1 MKKISKGRLYRFF
14 SADIAKGLFN
24 GMISNYLLYFYQP
37 TSKSGILSLLPENK
51 FLGFITIMALLTAI
65 GKVLDAISDPIVA
78 QLSDRCKSKWG
89 RRMPFLRIGA
99 IPYALC
105 VFLIF
110 MAPFNPGSTWNA
122 IWVGVFLVL
131 YYTAY
136 TIFYIPHRALVPE
149 IIPDPKER
157 VGYYAVSTAFFMG
170 SSAIMYATTLFV
182 SFFKNIGMEPIE
194 AWRTVFGIFALVGG
208 TCLLISAFSF
218 HEPDYINET
227 SHPSDSIFKSFGIVL
242 KNKNFIIFSLG
253 DLASY
258 ISMAFFQTS
267 MLYYITIL
275 LNIKESVSFLVMAI
289 AIVASICLF
298 PLIVKISKK
307 VNKKTPLIIGS
318 WIFAAVFTFIFFAN
332 DIATLIPGYELI
344 LGIIMGL
351 TVSFPFACINIL
363 PQSILSDII
372 QQDTIVSGVRR
383 EGIFSAIK
391 TFIDK
396 IAAAIAM
403 MIVSSV
409 LAIGALT
416 GESVGLLGIKL
427 TGIFAC
433 AFSVISVIFFMLY
446 NDKDVI
452 KTIEEH
458 NKTKEVK

>member
-1 MKKISKGRLYRFF
+1 MKKLSKGRVYRFF
-14 SADIAKGLFN
+14 TADIAKGLFN
-24 GMISNYLLYFYQP
+24 GMIGNYLLYFYQP
-37 TSKSGILSLLPENK
+37 TSKSGILSLLPDNK
-51 FLGFITIMALLTAI
+51 ILGFITIMALLTAI

-78 QLSDRCKSKWG
+78 QLSDRCKSKYG

-105 VFLIF
+105 VLLVF
-110 MAPFNPGSTWNA
+110 MAPFNPGSVWNA

-131 YYTAY
+131 YYTSY

-170 SSAIMYATTLFV
+170 SSAVMYATTLFV
-182 SFFKNIGMEPIE
+182 SFFKNMGMDAIW
-194 AWRTVFGIFALVGG
+194 AWRSVFIIFAIIGCI
-208 TCLLISAFSF
+208 CLLISAFAF
-218 HEPDYINET
+218 HEPDYIKET
-227 SHPSDSIFKSFGIVL
+227 SQPTDSIFKSFGIVL
-242 KNKNFIIFSLG
+242 RNKTFVIFSLG

-267 MLYYITIL
+267 MLYYITML
-275 LNIKESVSFLVMAI
+275 LNIEESKSFLVMAI
-289 AIVASICLF
+289 AIATSIALF

-307 VNKKTPLIIGS
+307 YNKKLPLLIGS
-318 WIFAAVFTFIFFAN
+318 CVFAAVFTFIFFAN
-332 DIATLIPGYELI
+332 DIAALVPGYELV
-344 LGIIMGL
+344 LGIGMGL

-396 IAAAIAM
+396 IAYALAM

-409 LAIGALT
+409 LAIGAAS
-416 GESVGLLGIKL
+416 GETVGLLGVKL

-433 AFSVISVIFFMLY
+433 VFSIISVIFFMIY
-446 NDKDVI
+446 NDKAVT

>member
-1 MKKISKGRLYRFF
+1 MKKLSKGRICIFF
-14 SADIAKGLFN
+14 TADIAKGLFN
-24 GMISNYLLYFYQP
+24 GMIGNYLLYFYQP
-37 TSKSGILSLLPENK
+37 TAKSGILSLLPENK

-78 QLSDRCKSKWG
+78 QLSDRCTSKWG

-105 VFLIF
+105 VFLVF
-110 MAPFNPGSTWNA
+110 MAPFNPGSVWNA
-122 IWVGVFLVL
+122 IWLGVFLVL

-136 TIFYIPHRALVPE
+136 TVFFIPHRALVPE

-157 VGYYAVSTAFFMG
+157 VGYYAISTAFFMG
-170 SSAIMYATTLFV
+170 SSAVMYATTLFV
-182 SFFKNIGMEPIE
+182 SFFKGMGMEPIT
-194 AWRTVFGIFALVGG
+194 AWRTVFGIFALIGG
-208 TCLLISAFSF
+208 ICLLISAFAF
-218 HEPDYINET
+218 HEPDYISET
-227 SHPSDSIFKSFGIVL
+227 SHPTDSIFKSFGIVL

-275 LNIKESVSFLVMAI
+275 LNIEESLSFLVMAI

-298 PLIVKISKK
+298 PLIVKVSKK
-307 VNKKTPLIIGS
+307 FNKKTPLLIGS

-332 DIATLIPGYELI
+332 DIAALVPGYELV
-344 LGIIMGL
+344 LGIFMGL

-372 QQDTIVSGVRR
+372 QQDTIVSGIRR

-396 IAAAIAM
+396 IAYAVAM

-409 LAIGALT
+409 LAIGALE

-433 AFSVISVIFFMLY
+433 AFSIISVVFFMIY
-446 NDKDVI
+446 NDKSVT
-452 KTIEEH
+452 KTIEDH
-458 NKTKEVK
+458 NKEKETI

>member
-1 MKKISKGRLYRFF
+1 MKKITKGKVYRFF
-14 SADIAKGLFN
+14 ASDIAKGLFN
-24 GMISNYLLYFYQP
+24 GMIGNYLLYFYQP
-37 TSKSGILSLLPENK
+37 TDKSGILSLLPENK
-51 FLGFITIMALLTAI
+51 LLGFITIMALLTAI

-78 QLSDRCKSKWG
+78 YLSDKCKSKWG

-105 VFLIF
+105 VFLVF
-110 MAPFNPGSTWNA
+110 MAPFNPGSAWNA

-136 TIFYIPHRALVPE
+136 TVFYIPHRALVPE
-149 IIPDPKER
+149 IIPDHKER

-170 SSAIMYATTLFV
+170 SSAVMYATTLFV
-182 SFFKNIGMEPIE
+182 SFFKNMGLEPIA
-194 AWRTVFGIFALVGG
+194 AWRVVFGIFALVGCV
-208 TCLLISAFSF
+208 CLLISAFAF
-218 HEPDYINET
+218 HEPDYIEAT
-227 SHPSDSIFKSFGIVL
+227 SNPEDSILKSFGIVL
-242 KNKNFIIFSLG
+242 RNKNFVIFSLG

-275 LNIKESVSFLVMAI
+275 LNIEESVSFLVMAI
-289 AIVASICLF
+289 AIVASICMF
-298 PLIVKISKK
+298 PLIVKVSKK
-307 VNKKTPLIIGS
+307 YNKKTPLMVGS
-318 WIFAAVFTFIFFAN
+318 CIFAAVFTFIFFAN
-332 DIATLIPGYELI
+332 DIAALVPGYELI
-344 LGIIMGL
+344 LGIFMGL

-383 EGIFSAIK
+383 EGIFSATK

-396 IAAAIAM
+396 IAYAVAM

-409 LAIGALT
+409 LAIGALE

-433 AFSVISVIFFMLY
+433 AFSIISVVFFMIY
-446 NDKDVI
+446 NDKKVT
-452 KTIEEH
+452 KTIEDY
-458 NKTKEVK
+458 NKSKEKE

>member
-1 MKKISKGRLYRFF
+1 MKKLTKGKIYRFF
-14 SADIAKGLFN
+14 ACDVAKGLFN
-24 GMISNYLLYFYQP
+24 GMIGNYLLYFYQP
-37 TSKSGILSLLPENK
+37 TTKSGILSLLPENK

-65 GKVLDAISDPIVA
+65 GKVIDAITDPIVA
-78 QLSDRCKSKWG
+78 QLSDRCTSKWG
-89 RRMPFLRIGA
+89 RRMPFLRIAA

-105 VFLIF
+105 VFLVF
-110 MAPFNPGSTWNA
+110 MAPFAPGSVLNA
-122 IWVGVFLVL
+122 VWVGVFLVL

-136 TIFYIPHRALVPE
+136 TVFYIPHRALVPE

-157 VGYYAVSTAFFMG
+157 VGYYAVSTALFMG
-170 SSAIMYATTLFV
+170 SSAVMYATTLFV
-182 SFFKNIGMEPIE
+182 SIFKNMGMDAIW
-194 AWRTVFGIFALVGG
+194 AWRSVFAIFGLVGAI
-208 TCLLISAFSF
+208 CLLISAFSF
-218 HEPDYINET
+218 HEPDYISQT
-227 SHPSDSIFKSFGIVL
+227 SHPTDSIMKSFGIVL
-242 KNKNFIIFSLG
+242 KNKNFVLFSLG

-275 LNIKESVSFLVMAI
+275 LNIKESLSFLVMAI
-289 AIVASICLF
+289 AIVASIALF
-298 PLIVKISKK
+298 PLIVKVSKK
-307 VNKKTPLIIGS
+307 VNKKMPLIIGS
-318 WIFAAVFTFIFFAN
+318 WVFAAVFTFIFFAN
-332 DIATLIPGYELI
+332 DIAALVPGYELI
-344 LGIIMGL
+344 LGIVMGL

-396 IAAAIAM
+396 IAYAVAM

-409 LAIGALT
+409 LAIGAIS

-433 AFSVISVIFFMLY
+433 AFSVISVVFFMLY
-446 NDKDVI
+446 NDKDVT

-458 NKTKEVK
+458 NKVKESK

>member
-1 MKKISKGRLYRFF
+1 MKKLSKGRICRFF
-14 SADIAKGLFN
+14 TADIAKGLFN
-24 GMISNYLLYFYQP
+24 GMIGNYLLYFYQP
-37 TSKSGILSLLPENK
+37 TAKSGILSLLPENK

-78 QLSDRCKSKWG
+78 QLSDRCTSKWG

-105 VFLIF
+105 VFLVF
-110 MAPFNPGSTWNA
+110 MAPFNPGSMWNA

-136 TIFYIPHRALVPE
+136 TIFFIPHRALVPE

-157 VGYYAVSTAFFMG
+157 VGYYAISTAFFMG
-170 SSAIMYATTLFV
+170 SSAVMYATTLFV
-182 SFFKNIGMEPIE
+182 SFFKGMGMDPIT

-208 TCLLISAFSF
+208 ICLLISAFAF
-218 HEPDYINET
+218 HEPDYISET
-227 SHPSDSIFKSFGIVL
+227 SHPTDSIFKSFGIVL

-275 LNIKESVSFLVMAI
+275 LNIEESLSFLVMAI

-298 PLIVKISKK
+298 PLIVKVSKK
-307 VNKKTPLIIGS
+307 FNKKTPLLIGS

-332 DIATLIPGYELI
+332 DIAALVPGYELV

-372 QQDTIVSGVRR
+372 QQDTIVSGIRR

-396 IAAAIAM
+396 IAYAVAM

-409 LAIGALT
+409 LAIGALE

-433 AFSVISVIFFMLY
+433 AFSIISVVFFMIY
-446 NDKDVI
+446 NDKSVT
-452 KTIEEH
+452 KTIEDH
-458 NKTKEVK
+458 NKEKETI

>member
-1 MKKISKGRLYRFF
+1 MKKLSKGKICRFF
-14 SADIAKGLFN
+14 MSDIAKGLFN
-24 GMISNYLLYFYQP
+24 GMIGNYLLYFYQP
-37 TSKSGILSLLPENK
+37 TAKSGILSLLPKNK

-65 GKVLDAISDPIVA
+65 GKILDAISDPIVA
-78 QLSDRCKSKWG
+78 TLSDRCKSKWG

-105 VFLIF
+105 VFLVF
-110 MAPFNPGSTWNA
+110 MAPFNPGSAWNA
-122 IWVGVFLVL
+122 IWVGIFLVL

-149 IIPDPKER
+149 IIKDPKER
-157 VGYYAVSTAFFMG
+157 VGYYAISTAFFMG
-170 SSAIMYATTLFV
+170 SSAVMYATTLFV
-182 SFFKNIGMEPIE
+182 SIFKNMGMSPIG
-194 AWRTVFGIFALVGG
+194 AWRTVFGIFALIGG
-208 TCLLISAFSF
+208 ACLLISAFSF
-218 HEPDYINET
+218 HEPDYIEET
-227 SHPSDSIFKSFGIVL
+227 SNPTDSIFKSFGIVL
-242 KNKNFIIFSLG
+242 RNKNFVIFSLG

-275 LNIKESVSFLVMAI
+275 LNIKESLSFLVMAFAI
-289 AIVASICLF
+289 ATSIALF

-307 VNKKTPLIIGS
+307 YNKKTPLIIGS
-318 WIFAAVFTFIFFAN
+318 WIFAGVFTFIFFA
-332 DIATLIPGYELI
+332 DSIAALVPGYELI
-344 LGIIMGL
+344 LGIALGL

-372 QQDTIVSGVRR
+372 QQDTITSGIRR

-396 IAAAIAM
+396 IASAIAM

-409 LAIGALT
+409 LAIGALQ
-416 GESVGLLGIKL
+416 GEDVGLLGIKL

-433 AFSVISVIFFMLY
+433 VFSIISVIFFMLY
-446 NDKDVI
+446 KDKEVTQ
-452 KTIEEH
+452 TIEEH
-458 NKTKEVK
+458 NKAKESN

>member
-1 MKKISKGRLYRFF
+1 MKKLTKGKIYRFF
-14 SADIAKGLFN
+14 TADIAKGLFN
-24 GMISNYLLYFYQP
+24 GMIGNYLLYFYQP
-37 TSKSGILSLLPENK
+37 TAKSGILSLLPENK

-65 GKVLDAISDPIVA
+65 GKILDAISDPIVA
-78 QLSDRCKSKWG
+78 QLSDRCTSKYG

-105 VFLIF
+105 VFLVF
-110 MAPFNPGSTWNA
+110 MAPFNPGSVWNA

-136 TIFYIPHRALVPE
+136 TIFFIPHRALVPE

-170 SSAIMYATTLFV
+170 SSAVMYATTLFV
-182 SFFKNIGMEPIE
+182 SFFKNMGMDPIE
-194 AWRTVFGIFALVGG
+194 AWRTVFGIFALIGG
-208 TCLLISAFSF
+208 TCLTISAFAF
-218 HEPDYINET
+218 HEPDYIKET
-227 SHPSDSIFKSFGIVL
+227 SHPTDSILKSFGVVL
-242 KNKNFIIFSLG
+242 KNKNFVIFSLG

-298 PLIVKISKK
+298 PLIVKVSKK
-307 VNKKTPLIIGS
+307 FNKKTPLIVGS
-318 WIFAAVFTFIFFAN
+318 WIFAGVFTFIFFA
-332 DIATLIPGYELI
+332 DKIAALVPGYELI
-344 LGIIMGL
+344 LGIFMGL

-396 IAAAIAM
+396 IASAVAM

-409 LAIGALT
+409 LAIGALK

-433 AFSVISVIFFMLY
+433 VFSIISVVFFMIY
-446 NDKDVI
+446 NDKDVTR
-452 KTIEEH
+452 TIEEH
-458 NKTKEVK
+458 NKEKENN

>member
-1 MKKISKGRLYRFF
+1 MKKLSKGKIYRFF
-14 SADIAKGLFN
+14 MCDVAKGLFN
-24 GMISNYLLYFYQP
+24 GMIGNYLLYFYQP
-37 TSKSGILSLLPENK
+37 TAKSGILSLLPENK

-65 GKVLDAISDPIVA
+65 GKVIDAITDPIVA

-89 RRMPFLRIGA
+89 RRMPFLRIAA

-105 VFLIF
+105 VFLVF
-110 MAPFNPGSTWNA
+110 MAPFNPGNVLNA

-149 IIPDPKER
+149 IIPNPKER
-157 VGYYAVSTAFFMG
+157 VGYYAVSTALFMG
-170 SSAIMYATTLFV
+170 SSAVMYATTLFV
-182 SFFKNIGMEPIE
+182 SFFKNMGMDAIW
-194 AWRTVFGIFALVGG
+194 AWRSVFAIFAIVGMI
-208 TCLLISAFSF
+208 CLLISAFSF
-218 HEPDYINET
+218 HEPDYIKET
-227 SHPSDSIFKSFGIVL
+227 SHPTDSILKSFGIVL
-242 KNKNFIIFSLG
+242 KNKNFVIFSLG

-275 LNIKESVSFLVMAI
+275 LNIKESLSFLVMAI
-289 AIVASICLF
+289 AIATSIALF

-307 VNKKTPLIIGS
+307 VNKKMPLIIGS
-318 WIFAAVFTFIFFAN
+318 WVFAAVFTFIFFADN
-332 DIATLIPGYELI
+332 IAALVPGYELI

-396 IAAAIAM
+396 IAYAVAM

-409 LAIGALT
+409 LAIGAIK

-433 AFSVISVIFFMLY
+433 VFSLISVIFFMIY
-446 NDKDVI
+446 DDKSVT

-458 NKTKEVK
+458 NKIKENE

>member
-1 MKKISKGRLYRFF
+1 MKKLSKGRIYRFF
-14 SADIAKGLFN
+14 TADIAKGLFN
-24 GMISNYLLYFYQP
+24 GMIGNYLLYFYQP
-37 TSKSGILSLLPENK
+37 TEKSEILSLLPENK

-89 RRMPFLRIGA
+89 RRMPFLRIAA

-105 VFLIF
+105 VFMVF
-110 MAPFNPGSTWNA
+110 MAPFNPGSVWNA
-122 IWVGVFLVL
+122 VWVGVFLVL

-157 VGYYAVSTAFFMG
+157 VGHYAVSTAFFMG
-170 SSAIMYATTLFV
+170 SSAVMYATTLFV
-182 SFFKNIGMEPIE
+182 SLFKNMGMEAIG
-194 AWRTVFGIFALVGG
+194 AWRTVFGIFALIGG
-208 TCLLISAFSF
+208 ACLLISAFSF
-218 HEPDYINET
+218 HEPDYVNET
-227 SHPSDSIFKSFGIVL
+227 SHPTDSIFKSFGIVL

-275 LNIKESVSFLVMAI
+275 LNIPEKMSFLVMAMAI
-289 AIVASICLF
+289 ATSICLF
-298 PLIVKISKK
+298 PFIVKISKK
-307 VNKKTPLIIGS
+307 YNKKLPLIVGS
-318 WIFAAVFTFIFFAN
+318 WIFAAVFTFIYFAN
-332 DIATLIPGYELI
+332 DIAALVPGYELV

-396 IAAAIAM
+396 IAYALAM

-409 LAIGALT
+409 LAIGALE
-416 GESVGLLGIKL
+416 GETVGLLGIKL

-433 AFSVISVIFFMLY
+433 VFSVISVVFFMIY
-446 NDKDVI
+446 NDKAVT
-452 KTIEEH
+452 KTIDEH
-458 NKTKEVK
+458 NKEKEGN

>member
-1 MKKISKGRLYRFF
+1 MNKISKGKVYRFF
-14 SADIAKGLFN
+14 TADIAKGLFN
-24 GMISNYLLYFYQP
+24 GMIGNYLLYFYQP
-37 TSKSGILSLLPENK
+37 TSESGILSLLPDNK

-65 GKVLDAISDPIVA
+65 GKVLDAISDPIVT
-78 QLSDRCKSKWG
+78 QLSERCKSKWG
-89 RRMPFLRIGA
+89 RRMPFLRLAA

-105 VFLIF
+105 VFLVF
-110 MAPFNPGSTWNA
+110 MAPFAPGSVGNA

-136 TIFYIPHRALVPE
+136 TVFYIPHRALVPE

-170 SSAIMYATTLFV
+170 SSAVMYATTLFV
-182 SFFKNIGMEPIE
+182 SFFKNMGLEALW
-194 AWRTVFGIFALVGG
+194 AWRSVFAIFGLVGCI
-208 TCLLISAFSF
+208 CLLISAFAF
-218 HEPDYINET
+218 HEPDYIKET

-242 KNKNFIIFSLG
+242 RNKNFIIFSLG

-267 MLYYITIL
+267 MLYYITML
-275 LNIKESVSFLVMAI
+275 LNIKEKLSFIVMAMAI
-289 AIVASICLF
+289 ATSIALF
-298 PLIVKISKK
+298 PFIVKMSKK
-307 VNKKTPLIIGS
+307 HNKKKPLIIGS
-318 WIFAAVFTFIFFAN
+318 WIFAGVFTFIFFADN
-332 DIATLIPGYELI
+332 IAALVPGYELI
-344 LGIIMGL
+344 LGIVMGL

-396 IAAAIAM
+396 IAYALAM

-409 LAIGALT
+409 LAIGAAS
-416 GESVGLLGIKL
+416 GESVGLLGVKL

-433 AFSVISVIFFMLY
+433 AFSIISVVFFMIY
-446 NDKDVI
+446 NDKDVTT
-452 KTIEEH
+452 TIEEH
-458 NKTKEVK
+458 NKNKETK

>member
-1 MKKISKGRLYRFF
+1 MKKLSKGRIYRFF
-14 SADIAKGLFN
+14 MADVAKGLFN
-24 GMISNYLLYFYQP
+24 GMIGNYLLYFYQP

-51 FLGFITIMALLTAI
+51 ILGFITIMALLTAI

-78 QLSDRCKSKWG
+78 QLSDRCTSKWG

-105 VFLIF
+105 VFLVF
-110 MAPFNPGSTWNA
+110 MAPFNPGSVWNA

-136 TIFYIPHRALVPE
+136 TIFFIPHRALVPE
-149 IIPDPKER
+149 IIPDHKER

-170 SSAIMYATTLFV
+170 SSAVMYATTLFV
-182 SFFKNIGMEPIE
+182 SFFKNMGMEPIA

-208 TCLLISAFSF
+208 ICLTISAFAF
-218 HEPDYINET
+218 HEPDYIKET
-227 SHPSDSIFKSFGIVL
+227 SHPTDSIFKSFGIVL
-242 KNKNFIIFSLG
+242 RNKNFIIFSLG

-275 LNIKESVSFLVMAI
+275 LNIKESMSFLVMAI

-307 VNKKTPLIIGS
+307 FNKKTPLIIGS
-318 WIFAAVFTFIFFAN
+318 WIFAAVFTFIFFA
-332 DIATLIPGYELI
+332 DEIAALVPGYELV
-344 LGIIMGL
+344 LGIVMGL

-396 IAAAIAM
+396 IAYAVAM

-409 LAIGALT
+409 LAIGALK

-433 AFSVISVIFFMLY
+433 VFSIISVVFFMLY
-446 NDKDVI
+446 NDKDVTR
-452 KTIEEH
+452 TIEER
-458 NKTKEVK
+458 NKEKENN